1 MQQTISF
8 TPKILTLGQRIS
20 VKKSNES
27 TTYSSIIEEIH
38 DDSLFIAFPLFQGL
52 FMYPR
57 STDSYTITFHCE
69 AGIFTF
75 ECRYLSHT
83 TTPVG
88 IIKLNTPTKMVKLQ
102 NRDHVRINDF
112 IQLTLQPKEGN
123 VKIDGATKN
132 ISVGGMLIST
142 HSKIGIGD
150 EIYINFKLSA
160 LDKTLN
166 INLKGMVVRTAES
179 VDNTQKHYYG
189 VKFLEVDQRL
199 NQHLTQYVYKRQSQI
214 IKMMK
219 EAN

>member
-1 MQQTISF
+1 MLQTLSF
-8 TPKILTLGQRIS
+8 NPKVLTLGQRIS
-20 VKKSNES
+20 VRKTYES
-27 TTYSSIIEEIH
+27 TTYCSVMEEIQ
-38 DDSLFIAFPLFQGL
+38 DDSLSIAFPLFQGL
-52 FMYPR
+52 FMYPN
-57 STDSYTITFHCE
+57 STDTYTITVHCE
-69 AGIFTF
+69 TGIFTF

-88 IIKLNTPTKMVKLQ
+88 IIKLSTPTKMVKLQ

-150 EIYINFKLSA
+150 EIHINFKLA
-160 LDKTLN
+160 TLDRTIN

-179 VDNTQKHYYG
+179 VDITQKYYYG
-189 VKFLEVDQRL
+189 VKFLEVDQRI

-219 EAN
+219 EA